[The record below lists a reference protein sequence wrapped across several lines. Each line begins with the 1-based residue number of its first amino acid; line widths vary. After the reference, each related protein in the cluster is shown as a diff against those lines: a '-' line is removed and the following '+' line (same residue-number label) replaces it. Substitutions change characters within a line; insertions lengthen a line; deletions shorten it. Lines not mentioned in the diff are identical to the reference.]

1 MESRHPDAARGR
13 AAISSE
19 NPAAR
24 AVDEAD
30 VAADRP
36 SVSPWRATVAS
47 RMLAAALFGLAEAL
61 DPRQRRQEPQVE
73 EAPEPSDDDQWLV
86 LLDREEPA
94 RSLVIIPHR
103 VLSAARAASTPAAPE
118 VPTTPTVP
126 IAATEGVRH
135 G

>member
-1 MESRHPDAARGR
+1 M
-13 AAISSE
+13 SSE
-19 NPAAR
+19 SSAAPT
-24 AVDEAD
+24 ADEGND

-73 EAPEPSDDDQWLV
+73 EAPEPSDDDEWLV

-103 VLSAARAASTPAAPE
+103 VVSAARAASTPPAPADPAAP
-118 VPTTPTVP
+118 TMP
-126 IAATEGVRH
+126 IAATEGTPH